1 MFKYL
6 LIGVLFSSSA
16 QDVKV
21 VIVDTYDTHIQ
32 CEVNKGIHSSL
43 YEDDGEQLQCVEIK
57 IK

>member
-16 QDVKV
+16 KDVEV

-32 CEVNKGIHSSL
+32 CEVNKGIHSNL
-43 YEDDGEQLQCVEIK
+43 YEGDDESLQCVEIK